1 MMNKA
6 GREIPDELLQQYGKT
21 GYQGMHFR
29 DDASY
34 KKAAPTV
41 RSVMDPT
48 RSKVVDSIHDAL
60 EKCGLKDGMTL
71 SFHHHF
77 RDGDYVVNMVMQEV
91 ARMGVRDITI
101 CASSLGTAHDPVAQM
116 IEDGVVTGIQSSGV
130 RGRIGEAIS
139 YGKLKTPA
147 IIRSHGGRVRA
158 IEEGE
163 VHIDIAFIGAPT
175 SDAYGNARG
184 GGRQK

>member
-1 MMNKA
+1 MINAA
-6 GREIPDELLQQYGKT
+6 GREIPDHLLKEYGKT
-21 GYQGMHFR
+21 GYQGMIFR

-41 RSVMDPT
+41 RAAVDPS
-48 RSKVVDSIHDAL
+48 RDKQVASIHEAL
-60 EKCGLKDGMTL
+60 VKCGIRDGMVL

-77 RDGDYVVNMVMQEV
+77 RDGDYIVNMVMEEV
-91 ARMGVRDITI
+91 ARMGIRDITI
-101 CASSLGTAHDPVAQM
+101 CASSLGAAHDPVARM
-116 IEDGVVTGIQSSGV
+116 TEEGIVTGIQSSGV
-130 RGRIGEAIS
+130 RGKIGEAIS

-158 IEEGE
+158 IEEGD

-175 SDAYGNARG
+175 SDVCGNARG
-184 GGRQK
+184 VGGKS